1 MKILA
6 KIRALFNLGGELAE
20 MELSSAEIRR
30 DKIFLHPSNGS
41 IRTFCVNASSVDI
54 LINPESALMEDDML
68 VLETEETTGG
78 NLQDNEPQQESIDV
92 DVTGSQHPSSIAPEP
107 FSPSEPTPEHTSPSE
122 ATHTTRTVMSKMKV
136 VTFRLYPEEYD
147 MLMTNIQTN
156 GYRKTEY
163 LLACIAAAKKNSLE
177 ATYKRYFAA
186 HKERRRIE
194 RAAAKKAE
202 EERCSFNVAK

>member
-54 LINPESALMEDDML
+54 LINPENVLSEDDVL
-68 VLETEETTGG
+68 VLETEELSDGV
-78 NLQDNEPQQESIDV
+78 LQDDEPQQVSIDV
-92 DVTGSQHPSSIAPEP
+92 DATGRAHPSAIATEP
-107 FSPSEPTPEHTSPSE
+107 FSPPEPTPEHIGPSE
-122 ATHTTRTVMSKMKV
+122 ATRTNQSLLPKKKV

-202 EERCSFNVAK
+202 EERCSVH